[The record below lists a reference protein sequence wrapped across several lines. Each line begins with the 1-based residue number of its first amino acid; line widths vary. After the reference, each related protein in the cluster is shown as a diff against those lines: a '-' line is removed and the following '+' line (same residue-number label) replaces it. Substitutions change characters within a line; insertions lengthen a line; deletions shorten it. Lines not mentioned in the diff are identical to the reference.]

1 MNHTPSDSQPAATS
15 PDPSADASPATTNV
29 DGYDVVIVGGGA
41 AGLSAALVLG
51 RARRRV
57 VVVDAGQPRNAP
69 AAHMQGFLG
78 SDGLPPAEL
87 LAAGR
92 AEVTGYGV
100 QVISGSVSTITP
112 DACTPTYGRRG
123 FDVHL
128 LAEGQVLRARR
139 VLVTTGLN
147 DRIPEIP
154 GLQERWGRDLLHC
167 PYCHGYEVR
176 DQPLGVLGGTPE
188 ALVHAHI
195 VRQWSSDVVHFTNG
209 GTLTASEREQL
220 VARAIGIVDEPVAR
234 LIVEDDRLTGVEL
247 VSGAVVPR
255 AAVFVRPTFVANDQL
270 LTDLGCATGTNGWVS
285 VDATG
290 ATSVPGVWAAGNA
303 TNPRAQVIT
312 AAGEGS
318 AAAIAINNDLV
329 TEDIPIAVAN
339 FRLGFPT

>member
-1 MNHTPSDSQPAATS
+1 MNHTPSDSQPVATS
-15 PDPSADASPATTNV
+15 PNPSDDVSPDVTDVAR
-29 DGYDVVIVGGGA
+29 YDVVIVGGGA

-57 VVVDAGQPRNAP
+57 VVVDAGRPRNAP

-92 AEVTGYGV
+92 AEVAGYGV
-100 QVISGSVSTITP
+100 HLISGSVLTITP

-128 LAEGQVLRARR
+128 ADGQVLRARR
-139 VLVTTGLN
+139 VLVTTGLK
-147 DRIPEIP
+147 DQIPDIP
-154 GLQERWGRDLLHC
+154 GFEERWGRDLLHC

-176 DQPLGVLGGTPE
+176 DQPLGVLGGSPE

-195 VRQWSSDVVHFTNG
+195 VRQWSSDVVYFANG
-209 GTLTASEREQL
+209 ATLTASEREQL

-234 LIVEDDRLTGVEL
+234 LVVENDRLTGVEL
-247 VSGAVVPR
+247 TSGAVVPR

-270 LTDLGCATGTNGWVS
+270 LTDLGCATATNGWVS

-290 ATSVPGVWAAGNA
+290 ATSVPGLWAAGNA

-339 FRLGFPT
+339 HRLGFPI